1 MAVGDW
7 RRSRAGRPPI
17 GSSEAKVRRSLTK
30 ALYDME
36 TFFMKQGFSDFEYD
50 EELDVF
56 RFPKD
61 GSFAFCEEFA
71 DWDLLKERGY
81 LD

>member
-1 MAVGDW
+1 
-7 RRSRAGRPPI
+7 
-17 GSSEAKVRRSLTK
+17 
-30 ALYDME
+30 
-36 TFFMKQGFSDFEYD
+36 MKQGFSEFAYD

-61 GSFAFCEEFA
+61 GRFAFCEEFA

>member
-17 GSSEAKVRRSLTK
+17 GRSEAKVRRGLTK

-36 TFFMKQGFSDFEYD
+36 TFFRKQGVSEFAYD

-61 GSFAFCEEFA
+61 GRIAFCEEFA